1 MFSHIKGIHPQTI
14 MKAPSLQAEL
24 KFKPGEILNGM
35 VVKKFGQGDFLVSA
49 RGSQF
54 RGHTALNL
62 MEGGKYIFQ
71 VNSSISGI
79 ELKVLDGMVQKAGL
93 PMVVKSWAASRGVR
107 NKLVDILTRLGDAQN
122 TDGLSKETGQ
132 FLKNLT
138 RLFPSIIY
146 SDPGKGNEIWL
157 ARALLRSGQ
166 FWENRVFRY
175 LLGGRS
181 GQVNTLL
188 TSDLKG
194 MLLSLKKGLLMENQE
209 SRQVKSLLS
218 QVSQG
223 LGLIEQDQ
231 LLNLSSLE
239 EDLGWFWF
247 IPGNVDDGFEKAELF
262 VRKQQEEGFYFSILL
277 EFTHLGQMEADISM
291 VKTIINVKIRLQDAE
306 RADFVTKNLYL
317 LEKGL
322 QDAGFK
328 TGSLACEVKEVDLDG
343 EPFSMSD
350 ISFQSV
356 HIVI

>member
-14 MKAPSLQAEL
+14 MKTPSLQAEL

-132 FLKNLT
+132 FLKKLT

-146 SDPGKGNEIWL
+146 SDPGKGNEIC
-157 ARALLRSGQ
+157 
-166 FWENRVFRY
+166 
-175 LLGGRS
+175 
-181 GQVNTLL
+181 
-188 TSDLKG
+188 
-194 MLLSLKKGLLMENQE
+194 LS
-209 SRQVKSLLS
+209 
-218 QVSQG
+218 
-223 LGLIEQDQ
+223 
-231 LLNLSSLE
+231 
-239 EDLGWFWF
+239 
-247 IPGNVDDGFEKAELF
+247 
-262 VRKQQEEGFYFSILL
+262 
-277 EFTHLGQMEADISM
+277 
-291 VKTIINVKIRLQDAE
+291 
-306 RADFVTKNLYL
+306 
-317 LEKGL
+317 
-322 QDAGFK
+322 
-328 TGSLACEVKEVDLDG
+328 
-343 EPFSMSD
+343 
-350 ISFQSV
+350 
-356 HIVI
+356 